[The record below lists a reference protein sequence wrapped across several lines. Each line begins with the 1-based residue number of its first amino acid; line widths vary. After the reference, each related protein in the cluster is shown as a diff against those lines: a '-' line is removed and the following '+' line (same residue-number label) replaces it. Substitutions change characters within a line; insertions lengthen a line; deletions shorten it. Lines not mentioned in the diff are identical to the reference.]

1 MLKTLASPRRQEI
14 VRLAWDRERSAGAI
28 REAMPDITFGAVSL
42 QLKLL
47 VEAGVLAVRPEG
59 RYRYYRARRDA
70 MGPVAAILEQIWD
83 NALYRLTLAA
93 ELEQSRRGPL
103 PRETRVSKR
112 ANPRSTTPPSRTR
125 RS

>member
-1 MLKTLASPRRQEI
+1 M
-14 VRLAWDRERSAGAI
+14 RLAWDGEVSAGAI

-47 VEAGVLAVRPEG
+47 LEAGVLQVRPEG

-70 MGPVAAILEQIWD
+70 LGPVAPILEQIWD

-103 PRETRVSKR
+103 PRATSARKRTR
-112 ANPRSTTPPSRTR
+112 PRTNTPPSATR